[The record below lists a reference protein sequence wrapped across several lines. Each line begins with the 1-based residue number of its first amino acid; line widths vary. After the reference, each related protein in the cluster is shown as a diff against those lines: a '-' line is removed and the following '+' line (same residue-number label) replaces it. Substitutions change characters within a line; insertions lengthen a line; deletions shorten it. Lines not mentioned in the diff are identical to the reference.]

1 MDLPG
6 YGFADVPLEVKKKW
20 QRALTEYLQKRASLK
35 AVVVLMDIRHPLKDL
50 DRQVITWAVMAN
62 LQIIILLTKADKLAV
77 NARRKALYDVKKQL
91 TEFGGHFDVIPF
103 SGVSNLGVI
112 EARELLSS
120 FYEGLHENNSQEAD
134 DAILNYQKTHGIPAS
149 ATESSSEEEEEP
161 EFDERAWKNFRGL

>member
-1 MDLPG
+1 M
-6 YGFADVPLEVKKKW
+6 
-20 QRALTEYLQKRASLK
+20 
-35 AVVVLMDIRHPLKDL
+35 
-50 DRQVITWAVMAN
+50 
-62 LQIIILLTKADKLAV
+62 QIIILLTKADKLAV